1 MAYTYRF
8 YRFPELSDLLAAWDD
23 AGLPRGDD
31 AALSVPGG
39 AVQVLAPGDVPAG
52 VPAGWYA
59 VAAWPG
65 EATPETL
72 AAFEIPY
79 QKGLP
84 AFAGWRAE
92 NPAAAP
98 LTTTAHTFG
107 ADPWSSIA

>member
-8 YRFPELSDLLAAWDD
+8 YRFPELSDLLAAWD
-23 AGLPRGDD
+23 AANLPRGD
-31 AALSVPGG
+31 AAHSVPGG
-39 AVQVLAPGDVPAG
+39 AVQVLAPGDLPAG
-52 VPAGWYA
+52 VLGGWYA

-65 EATPETL
+65 ETAPEAL
-72 AAFEIPY
+72 APFEIPY

-98 LTTTAHTFG
+98 LTTTDNTFG